1 VVFHWPIQ
9 TFQNGT
15 FSKMRNTPADA
26 TENVKPNDPLT
37 REELH
42 FRRIDMRGW
51 RRSDGLFEVEGR
63 VTDRKPHEFQVPNG
77 TKVVPANAPLHDM
90 GVKLVFD
97 DNMLVHDVFAFTDA
111 APYTDCLAAGPTL
124 QTLKGMRIAAGWGAE
139 VTRRLAGANSCTHLM
154 QLLIPMGTTAFQSL
168 TTVRMDRPEPVNAEG
183 KPVKIN
189 SCFAYAADRSLV
201 MHKWPAF
208 YTGQK

>member
-1 VVFHWPIQ
+1 MKNP
-9 TFQNGT
+9 
-15 FSKMRNTPADA
+15 SANTA
-26 TENVKPNDPLT
+26 ENVTSDDRIT

-63 VTDRKPHEFQVPNG
+63 VTDRKPHAFKVPNG
-77 TKVVPANAPLHDM
+77 TKVVPPNAALHDM

-97 DNMLVHDVFAFTDA
+97 DDMWVHDVFAFTDA
-111 APYTDCLAAGPTL
+111 APYADCIAAGSSL
-124 QTLKGMRIAAGWGAE
+124 QTLKGMRIAAGWSTE

-168 TTVRMDRPEPVNAEG
+168 SMLRMERPDELNAEG
-183 KPVKIN
+183 QPKKIN
-189 SCFAYAADRSLV
+189 SCYAYAADRSIV

-208 YTGQK
+208 YTGKKQDQDAP

>member
-1 VVFHWPIQ
+1 MKNPL
-9 TFQNGT
+9 
-15 FSKMRNTPADA
+15 ADA
-26 TENVKPNDPLT
+26 TENVKANTSLT

-63 VTDRKPHEFQVPNG
+63 VTDRKPHDFKVPNG
-77 TKVVPANAPLHDM
+77 TKVVQANAPLHDM

-111 APYTDCLAAGPTL
+111 APYTDCLAAGTTL
-124 QTLKGMRIAAGWGAE
+124 QTLKGMRIAAGWNAE

-168 TTVRMDRPEPVNAEG
+168 TTVRMERPETLNAEG
-183 KPVKIN
+183 QPIKIN
-189 SCFAYAADRSLV
+189 SCYAYAADRSLV
-201 MHKWPAF
+201 MHKWPTF
-208 YTGQK
+208 YTGKKQDEPA